1 MLIFSF
7 FLFTFLFSNVKMY
20 IINTQKK
27 RGIVM
32 KISKSLK
39 RKRRADARTVGIVI
53 CIIVIIAALV
63 VVFWPTNT
71 TKNTQESQVA
81 SQNTNTNSNNTQVAK
96 QNTNTIANTIINDI
110 ATNTIADNSIT
121 NTTTNVTTNT
131 ATVTTNSNKVQNT
144 TANTT
149 ANTNTNT
156 TNNNQTTSQTNQQTQ
171 TNTNTT
177 NVNFEVI
184 NWGKGQIDEN
194 RAKEMAVAQFE
205 KLGEKTSKDQLQV
218 YPLERNDGKYY
229 FYIKSSK
236 NTCEIRKEDGTIT
249 RVNAKVVNQ

>member
-81 SQNTNTNSNNTQVAK
+81 SQNTNTNTNSNNTQVAK
-96 QNTNTIANTIINDI
+96 QNTNTIANTLVNDI

-131 ATVTTNSNKVQNT
+131 ATVTTNSNKVQ
-144 TANTT
+144 NTT

-205 KLGEKTSKDQLQV
+205 KLGETTTKDQLQV